1 MCKYI
6 NTAHVVSTELNT
18 QSRYIP
24 RRGWGCVGEGA
35 LRPKMGRGVGGPRG
49 EYSSQPE
56 YLLGQFNPNRS
67 IKFSQKNQKK
77 SGYKWKFHKYYPKWV
92 AHNEKLYPARVWLTF
107 EYPNKG
113 CIWGVKG
120 GQKGGTSLL
129 TLTEGVPPPPSPTP
143 APPPPGDTQRTQNRS
158 SLWKMNQHTGW
169 KHGASTR
176 NST

>member
-24 RRGWGCVGEGA
+24 RWGWGCVGERHFA
-35 LRPKMGRGVGGPRG
+35 PKWVGGVGGPRG

-77 SGYKWKFHKYYPKWV
+77 SGYIWKFHKYCPKRV
-92 AHNEKLYPARVWLTF
+92 AHNEKWYPARV
-107 EYPNKG
+107 
-113 CIWGVKG
+113 
-120 GQKGGTSLL
+120 
-129 TLTEGVPPPPSPTP
+129 
-143 APPPPGDTQRTQNRS
+143 
-158 SLWKMNQHTGW
+158 
-169 KHGASTR
+169 
-176 NST
+176 